1 MKIMIIGTSRIT
13 TSHIQALK
21 KKRIKI
27 IGISSTRN
35 KSKNLKKLSKKF
47 LINNTFTNW
56 RKAIDFATQIK
67 DCNFFITARI
77 KDNLKILRYCMRSKR
92 YIFVEKPVFLKV
104 KLFINYQ
111 IIKRN
116 YLLVIIDYSINQLK
130 F

>member
-77 KDNLKILRYCMRSKR
+77 KDNLKILRYCMRSKDI
-92 YIFVEKPVFLKV
+92 YSLKNLFFT
-104 KLFINYQ
+104 KLYKLSNY
-111 IIKRN
+111 KRN